1 MSEQDN
7 SIDFNASFPVLP
19 LRDVVVFPNMVLPL
33 FVGREKSIA
42 ALEYAMENGKNIAL
56 VAQHDAINENP
67 NQDDIY
73 TVGVLANILQ
83 LLKLPDGTV
92 KVLVEGK
99 QRIKFQKI
107 FDEDCFKALVEPFT
121 SIPVEIDETEV
132 SIRTLYT
139 EFENYS
145 KVSSKIAP
153 EALGQLKSINELDR
167 LLDTIAGFL
176 DLKLEDKQYLL
187 ESDSVSERLDTILSF
202 MQGELDMHRVEKK
215 IRGRVKKQM
224 EKSQREYYLNEQMK
238 AIQTELGESEDG
250 QNELDEIQAKIDE
263 AGMPKEAKE
272 KVESELKKLKMMSAM
287 SAEAAVVRNY
297 IDWVVQ
303 VPWKKRTRV
312 RSDIEAAQTVLD
324 EDHYGLDKVKER
336 ILEYLAVQKRLKKM
350 KGPILCLVGPPGVGK
365 TSLGKSIA
373 RATNRKFVRMSLGG
387 VRDEAEIR
395 GHRRTYIG
403 SMPGKIIQ
411 NMSKVKTKNPLFLLD
426 EIEKMAAD
434 FRGDPASAMLEVLD
448 PEQNNTF
455 ADHYLEV
462 DYDLSEVMFVATANS
477 LEIPGPLLDRM
488 EVIRLEGYTE
498 VEELN
503 IAKKYL
509 IKKQKENNGL
519 KESEVQ
525 ILDSAI
531 LDIIR
536 YYTRESG
543 VRGLEREI
551 AKVCRKVTKKIV
563 MSGKLKKVKVDSNNL
578 SDYLGVRKFNF
589 GLAEE
594 ENRIGQVTG
603 LAWTSVGGELLTI
616 EAGIVP
622 GKGKQTFTGKLGD
635 VMTESIQAAVTV
647 VRSRAD
653 GLGIDK
659 EYFSDHDF
667 HVHVPEG
674 ATPKD
679 GPSAGIGM
687 CTALISAATDIAVKA
702 DVAMTGEI
710 TLRGEVLPIGG
721 LKEKLLAAHRGGI
734 KTVIIPHEN
743 EKDLV
748 EVSEEIR
755 SELTIKPVKW
765 IDEVLEI
772 ALAKNLSVALEKKSS
787 DKSVTSADKKTNT
800 GPAARH

>member
-73 TVGVLANILQ
+73 TVGGLANILQ

-336 ILEYLAVQKRLKKM
+336 ILEYLAVQKRLK
-350 KGPILCLVGPPGVGK
+350 L
-365 TSLGKSIA
+365 SLIH
-373 RATNRKFVRMSLGG
+373 
-387 VRDEAEIR
+387 I
-395 GHRRTYIG
+395 
-403 SMPGKIIQ
+403 
-411 NMSKVKTKNPLFLLD
+411 
-426 EIEKMAAD
+426 
-434 FRGDPASAMLEVLD
+434 
-448 PEQNNTF
+448 
-455 ADHYLEV
+455 
-462 DYDLSEVMFVATANS
+462 
-477 LEIPGPLLDRM
+477 
-488 EVIRLEGYTE
+488 
-498 VEELN
+498 
-503 IAKKYL
+503 
-509 IKKQKENNGL
+509 
-519 KESEVQ
+519 
-525 ILDSAI
+525 
-531 LDIIR
+531 
-536 YYTRESG
+536 
-543 VRGLEREI
+543 
-551 AKVCRKVTKKIV
+551 
-563 MSGKLKKVKVDSNNL
+563 
-578 SDYLGVRKFNF
+578 
-589 GLAEE
+589 
-594 ENRIGQVTG
+594 
-603 LAWTSVGGELLTI
+603 
-616 EAGIVP
+616 
-622 GKGKQTFTGKLGD
+622 
-635 VMTESIQAAVTV
+635 
-647 VRSRAD
+647 
-653 GLGIDK
+653 
-659 EYFSDHDF
+659 
-667 HVHVPEG
+667 
-674 ATPKD
+674 
-679 GPSAGIGM
+679 
-687 CTALISAATDIAVKA
+687 
-702 DVAMTGEI
+702 
-710 TLRGEVLPIGG
+710 
-721 LKEKLLAAHRGGI
+721 
-734 KTVIIPHEN
+734 
-743 EKDLV
+743 
-748 EVSEEIR
+748 
-755 SELTIKPVKW
+755 
-765 IDEVLEI
+765 
-772 ALAKNLSVALEKKSS
+772 
-787 DKSVTSADKKTNT
+787 
-800 GPAARH
+800 